1 MKPTICG
8 CCNVFTLG
16 KVVTI
21 IDIILTILVMLLT
34 IVGLI
39 LYNWYV
45 AIRSGYIGLI
55 GFFIYVSLHLIF
67 FSMELHGIRKK
78 NICLNI
84 FSCVIWCI
92 IALEMLGNLL
102 LLLIFSGVTEQY
114 IEQYL
119 DNLEITDG
127 IDISE
132 LYRYSYRYV
141 LLIFTKTFYVY
152 TIRSRSA

>member
-1 MKPTICG
+1 
-8 CCNVFTLG
+8 
-16 KVVTI
+16 
-21 IDIILTILVMLLT
+21 MLLT

-102 LLLIFSGVTEQY
+102 LLLIFSGVIEQY
-114 IEQYL
+114 TEQYL

-132 LYRYSYRYV
+132 LYRYSYWMIHVIICIVFALVTAEAIFRAV
-141 LLIFTKTFYVY
+141 LHI
-152 TIRSRSA
+152 